1 MNNLFDMLANVDD
14 AAIVVVTNA
23 LLAVVARS

>member
-1 MNNLFDMLANVDD
+1 MNHLFDMFPNVDY
-14 AAIVVVTNA
+14 AAIIAVANA

>member
-1 MNNLFDMLANVDD
+1 MNHLFDISADVDD
-14 AAIVVVTNA
+14 AAIIVAANA

>member
-1 MNNLFDMLANVDD
+1 MNHLFDMLANVDD
-14 AAIVVVTNA
+14 AAIIVAANA

>member
-1 MNNLFDMLANVDD
+1 MSHVFDMFANVDD
-14 AAIVVVTNA
+14 AAIIVVANA